1 MSWHDWFLVMLVLI
15 LSSRIGATKSWNGQ
29 YTVPCET
36 VPQLP
41 ELSFS
46 FNGKYYPLKGSD
58 YILNVQGTCMSSFQ
72 GIDID
77 LPWGKLWIIGEDIV

>member
-1 MSWHDWFLVMLVLI
+1 MLAFSMKLNVI
-15 LSSRIGATKSWNGQ
+15 LRTRIGATKSWTGQ

-36 VPQLP
+36 VPNLP

-58 YILNVQGTCMSSFQ
+58 YILNVQDTCISSFQ
-72 GIDID
+72 GMDIN
-77 LPWGKLWIIGEDIV
+77 LPWGKLWIIGE